1 MLKHR
6 YLQPLIGATLALL
19 VSGGAFS
26 ATSAPIG
33 QMAFPAILLTDS
45 GGAPL
50 SQAVLTAAGQP
61 YDVTVNGLGVGG
73 AKGLKVTVTGE
84 VYGLNNLTDL
94 EGAFV
99 TELADA
105 PPTVV
110 SSDDLW
116 LYSESG
122 VSICLHTGNPAI
134 TLASG
139 SDTVMVQ
146 FGGGQ

>member
-1 MLKHR
+1 MLNKR
-6 YLQPLIGATLALL
+6 VIKQLSGAALALL
-19 VSGGAFS
+19 ISAGAYGAPA
-26 ATSAPIG
+26 ATALL
-33 QMAFPAILLTDS
+33 AFPTITLTDS

-50 SQAVLTAAGQP
+50 DQAILTTGQQS
-61 YDVTVNGLGVGG
+61 YDVMVNGLGVGG

-84 VYGLNNLTDL
+84 VYGLANLTDL
-94 EGAFV
+94 EGPFV

-116 LYSESG
+116 LYSERG
-122 VSICLHTGNPAI
+122 VSILLHSGNPGVK
-134 TLASG
+134 LAAG

-146 FGGGQ
+146 FGSAQ